1 MISINFRSNRN
12 LSTFHAQESEHGEY
26 GEQGGRCVRDDVG
39 QGVVAGNVK
48 MFRLL
53 EFFSCRSIV
62 RTSG

>member
-53 EFFSCRSIV
+53 EFVQSNS
-62 RTSG
+62 

>member
-26 GEQGGRCVRDDVG
+26 CEQGGRCVRDDVR

-53 EFFSCRSIV
+53 EFVQSNS
-62 RTSG
+62 